1 MKIQNK
7 TDSRRRRHRRV
18 RRKVS
23 GTADRPRMA
32 IMKSSRHLYVQLIDD
47 VAGVT
52 LASATTVSSTGKCNI
67 TTATELGKTIA
78 GSAAEKGIERIVVDR
93 GGFSFHGRVKAVVD
107 GAVEAGLSILSNPVT
122 AKPTVDEK
130 EES

>member
-18 RRKVS
+18 RRKIS

-32 IMKSSRHLYVQLIDD
+32 IMKSSRHLYIQLIDD

-52 LASATTVSSTGKCNI
+52 LASVTTVGTAAKRNI
-67 TTATELGKTIA
+67 ATAGELGKSIA
-78 GSAAEKGIERIVVDR
+78 EVAATKGIERIVVDR
-93 GGFSFHGRVKAVVD
+93 GGFQFHGRVKAIVD
-107 GAVEAGLSILSNPVT
+107 GALEGGLSILSNPVT
-122 AKPTVDEK
+122 AEPTVDEK

>member
-7 TDSRRRRHRRV
+7 IDSRRRRHRRV
-18 RRKVS
+18 RRKIS
-23 GTADRPRMA
+23 GVAERPRMA

-52 LASATTVSSTGKCNI
+52 LASATTVGSTGKLNVA
-67 TTATELGKTIA
+67 TATELGKNIA
-78 GSAAEKGIERIVVDR
+78 EAAVAKGIERVVVDR
-93 GGFSFHGRVKAVVD
+93 GGFPFHGRVKAVVD

-122 AKPTVDEK
+122 AEPSVDEK

>member
-18 RRKVS
+18 RRKIS
-23 GTADRPRMA
+23 GTAERPRMA

-52 LASATTVSSTGKCNI
+52 LASATTVSNADKCNI
-67 TTATELGKTIA
+67 ATAGELGKAIA
-78 GSAAEKGIERIVVDR
+78 KAGQEKGIERVVVDR
-93 GGFSFHGRVKAVVD
+93 GGFPFHGRIKAVVD

-122 AKPTVDEK
+122 AEPSADEK

>member
-18 RRKVS
+18 RRKIS

-52 LASATTVSSTGKCNI
+52 LASATTVSSSDKCNVA
-67 TTATELGKTIA
+67 TANELGKTLA
-78 GSAAEKGIERIVVDR
+78 AAAAEKGIGRVVVDR
-93 GGFSFHGRVKAVVD
+93 GGFPFHGRVKAVVD
-107 GAVEAGLSILSNPVT
+107 GAVEAGLSILSNPVP
-122 AKPTVDEK
+122 AKPIADEK

>member
-7 TDSRRRRHRRV
+7 TDSRRRRHKRV

-52 LASATTVSSTGKCNI
+52 LASVTTVG
-67 TTATELGKTIA
+67 TTAKHNVATAVELGKSIA
-78 GSAAEKGIERIVVDR
+78 EAATTKGIERIVVDR
-93 GGFSFHGRVKAVVD
+93 GGFPFHGRVKAVVD
-107 GAVEAGLSILSNPVT
+107 GAVEAGLSILSNSVT
-122 AKPTVDEK
+122 AEPTVDEK
-130 EES
+130 EKS